1 MKKNTKTILCSV
13 IGLAVLGAATL
24 ALVLTQPKDDTADSD
39 TSSDTSVSITDYETD
54 DISTLTIKNESGEYT
69 INRLGKEKWGIDSIP
84 EALANSSSYST
95 AMSSAGGMSAKQ
107 VVEEDATDLA
117 KYGFDNPTAT
127 IKMTFKDNKA
137 EDITCL
143 VGIKYEGENS
153 WYVKTDK
160 SNTVYLVSNS
170 GVSFAMNDE
179 LSYVNKSTL
188 VASYDSENDTVNRVR
203 VERKDLEKDIVLD
216 KLPEE
221 TDKEFSSTYVA
232 YAMSSHNG
240 ILADDELDQKV
251 VYGLYGISASD
262 VFAVSPTDEQKKQA
276 GLDNP
281 DCTVTM
287 VSNEDTVTKLTIG
300 SAVYTVT
307 KNEETG
313 EEIKTITGYYG
324 MLSDKDAIYVF
335 SPDDLPW
342 LTVTPEN
349 ILYKLFL
356 TPYIYYLDGVT
367 IYDSD
372 RKAYDFNI
380 TGDADSS
387 SFSYDG
393 KEVDSAKFKSFYQ
406 YLLSAYA
413 EQIYLDDLTDD
424 NKFIAG
430 ITYDHREEGKE
441 NDVVEF
447 YSSESDRTCIIVV
460 NGDVRYKVRQVYA
473 TRLLDNLNALLTG
486 GDIVSDF

>member
-1 MKKNTKTILCSV
+1 MKKNTKLILGSV

-24 ALVLTQPKDDTADSD
+24 ALVLTQPKDDNADSG

-54 DISTLTIKNESGEYT
+54 DISTLTISNESGEYT

-84 EALANSSSYST
+84 EALANSSSYSN

-107 VVEEDATDLA
+107 VVEEDAADLA
-117 KYGFDNPTAT
+117 KYGFDKPTAT

-137 EDITCL
+137 DDITCL

-221 TDKEFSSTYVA
+221 TEKEFSSTYVA

-251 VYGLYGISASD
+251 VYGLYGISASG

-276 GLDNP
+276 GLDDP

-307 KNEETG
+307 KNDETG

-372 RKAYDFNI
+372 RKAYDFKI
-380 TGDADSS
+380 TGDADNS

-393 KEVDSAKFKSFYQ
+393 KEVDSAKFKAFYQ

-473 TRLLDNLNALLTG
+473 TRLLENLNALLSG
-486 GDIVSDF
+486 GEIVSEF

>member
-1 MKKNTKTILCSV
+1 MKKNTKIILGSV

-24 ALVLTQPKDDTADSD
+24 ALVLTQPKDDNADSG

-54 DISTLTIKNESGEYT
+54 DISTLTISNESGEYT

-84 EALANSSSYST
+84 EALANSSSYSN

-107 VVEEDATDLA
+107 VVEEDAADLA
-117 KYGFDNPTAT
+117 KYGFDKPTAT

-137 EDITCL
+137 DDITCL

-170 GVSFAMNDE
+170 GVSFAMNNE

-188 VASYDSENDTVNRVR
+188 VASYDSKNDTVNRVR

-221 TDKEFSSTYVA
+221 TEKEFSSTYVA

-251 VYGLYGISASD
+251 VYGLYGISASG

-307 KNEETG
+307 KNDETG

-372 RKAYDFNI
+372 RKAYDFKI
-380 TGDADSS
+380 IGDADNS

-393 KEVDSAKFKSFYQ
+393 KEVDSAKFKAFYQ

-473 TRLLDNLNALLTG
+473 TRLLENLNALLSG
-486 GDIVSDF
+486 GEIVSEF

>member
-1 MKKNTKTILCSV
+1 MKKNTKIILGSV

-24 ALVLTQPKDDTADSD
+24 ALVLTQPKDDNADSG
-39 TSSDTSVSITDYETD
+39 TSSDTSVSITNYETD
-54 DISTLTIKNESGEYT
+54 DISTLTISNESGEYT

-84 EALANSSSYST
+84 EALANSSSYSN

-107 VVEEDATDLA
+107 VVEEDAADLA
-117 KYGFDNPTAT
+117 KYGFDKPTAT

-137 EDITCL
+137 DDITCL

-188 VASYDSENDTVNRVR
+188 VASYDSKNDTVNRVR

-221 TDKEFSSTYVA
+221 TEKEFSSTYVA

-251 VYGLYGISASD
+251 VYGLYGISASG

-276 GLDNP
+276 GLDDP

-307 KNEETG
+307 KNDETG

-335 SPDDLPW
+335 SPDVLPW

-372 RKAYDFNI
+372 RKAYDFKI
-380 TGDADSS
+380 TGDADNS

-393 KEVDSAKFKSFYQ
+393 KEVDSAKFKAFYQ

-473 TRLLDNLNALLTG
+473 TRLLENLNALLSG
-486 GDIVSDF
+486 GEIVSEF

>member
-1 MKKNTKTILCSV
+1 MKKNTKIILGSV

-24 ALVLTQPKDDTADSD
+24 ALVLTQPKDDNADSG

-54 DISTLTIKNESGEYT
+54 DISTLTISNESGEYT

-84 EALANSSSYST
+84 EALANSSSYSN

-107 VVEEDATDLA
+107 VVEEDAADLA
-117 KYGFDNPTAT
+117 KYGFDKPTAT
-127 IKMTFKDNKA
+127 IKMAFKDNKA
-137 EDITCL
+137 DDITCL

-221 TDKEFSSTYVA
+221 TEKEFSSTYVA

-251 VYGLYGISASD
+251 VYGLYGISASG

-276 GLDNP
+276 GLDDP

-307 KNEETG
+307 KNDETG

-372 RKAYDFNI
+372 RKAYDFKI
-380 TGDADSS
+380 TGDADNS

-393 KEVDSAKFKSFYQ
+393 KEVDSAKFKAFYQ

-413 EQIYLDDLTDD
+413 EQIYLDDLTDG

-473 TRLLDNLNALLTG
+473 TRLLENLNALLSG
-486 GDIVSDF
+486 GEIVSEF

>member
-1 MKKNTKTILCSV
+1 MKKNTKIILGSV

-24 ALVLTQPKDDTADSD
+24 ALVLTQPKDDNADSG

-54 DISTLTIKNESGEYT
+54 DISTLTISNESGEYT

-84 EALANSSSYST
+84 EALANSSSYSN

-107 VVEEDATDLA
+107 VVEEDAADLA
-117 KYGFDNPTAT
+117 KYGFDKPTAT

-137 EDITCL
+137 DDITCL
-143 VGIKYEGENS
+143 GGIKYEGENS

-170 GVSFAMNDE
+170 GVSFAMNNE

-188 VASYDSENDTVNRVR
+188 VASYDSKNDTVNRVR

-221 TDKEFSSTYVA
+221 TEKEFSSTYVA
-232 YAMSSHNG
+232 YEMSSHNG
-240 ILADDELDQKV
+240 ILADDELDKKV
-251 VYGLYGISASD
+251 IYGLFGISASD

-307 KNEETG
+307 KNDETG

-372 RKAYDFNI
+372 RKAYDFKI
-380 TGDADSS
+380 TGDADNS

-393 KEVDSAKFKSFYQ
+393 KEVDSAKFKAFYQ

-413 EQIYLDDLTDD
+413 EQIYLDNLTDD

-473 TRLLDNLNALLTG
+473 TRLLENLNALLSG
-486 GDIVSDF
+486 GEIVSEF